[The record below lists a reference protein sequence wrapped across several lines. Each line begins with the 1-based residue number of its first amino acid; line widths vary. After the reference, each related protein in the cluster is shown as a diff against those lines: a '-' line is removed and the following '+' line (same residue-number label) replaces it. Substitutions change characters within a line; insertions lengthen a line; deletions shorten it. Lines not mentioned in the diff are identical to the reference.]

1 MMTSA
6 MRLFMFFA
14 LVGGLSLAASALA
27 DKTEGGRTVHRSTDF
42 GWEANQDVTEDF
54 TRLLEDGTLKA
65 GDELVLEHTYRINI
79 GNRKRARVL
88 PANFTLSAVKGA
100 GFDVYGLTQQN
111 KAPLPVLEL
120 GDRNTLR
127 NVSIVCEGVP
137 KKVLAPSRGAR
148 YFREIS
154 IYAKEKDDILIE
166 NCLLSGL
173 ISHNIRLER
182 CRRPKIIGSRI
193 VGGYWSVALGASDA
207 LIWRC
212 VFEKSTC
219 DSIKT
224 GAAPDGTSC
233 KNIVVEN
240 CVFQDNGIGD
250 GIDTT
255 GGFDNSV
262 VRNSI
267 FRRLGVSG
275 LDIKS
280 FYQPRSGRIEDVE
293 PENHDILIENCL
305 FHDMPNAIVLTTLD
319 GGRRKGPEHA
329 LLNADNMKEYAVH
342 DIDINDCVVGHAEKP
357 LRSVRDGGYGVNYP
371 TDQGEHMRVILLKDA
386 YDIRYRNLRL
396 SGERIMPVYVHSI
409 GGSRQLTREAAEAI
423 DHSVTGNVL
432 DESAPPIEPGVTE
445 VPFACGPR

>member
-1 MMTSA
+1 MDGKAKIVVACIVGMSI
-6 MRLFMFFA
+6 A
-14 LVGGLSLAASALA
+14 LLSGTAVAAE
-27 DKTEGGRTVHRSTDF
+27 TPGGRTVHQSTDF
-42 GWEANQDVTEDF
+42 GWEANQDVTEAF
-54 TRLLEDGTLKA
+54 TKLLEDGTLKA
-65 GDELVLEHTYRINI
+65 GDELVLKHTYRINL

-100 GFDVYGLTQQN
+100 GFNVYGLTQEN

-127 NVSIVCEGVP
+127 NLSIVCEGVP
-137 KKVLAPSRGAR
+137 TKVLAPSRGAK
-148 YFREIS
+148 YFRELTIF
-154 IYAKEKDDILIE
+154 AKEKDDILIE

-173 ISHNIRLER
+173 VGHNIRLDR
-182 CRRPKIIGSRI
+182 CRRPKIIGCRI
-193 VGGYWSVALGASDA
+193 VGGYWSVVLGASDA

-212 VFEKSTC
+212 VFEQSTC

-224 GAAPDGTSC
+224 GAAPDGTAC

-255 GGFDNSV
+255 GGFDHSV

-293 PENHDILIENCL
+293 PENHDILIESCL
-305 FHDMPNAIVLTTLD
+305 FLDTPNAIVLTTLD

-329 LLNADNMKEYAVH
+329 LLNADNMKQYAVH

-357 LRSVRDGGYGVNYP
+357 LKSVREGGYGVNHP
-371 TDQGEHMRVILLKDA
+371 TDEREHMRAILLKDA
-386 YDIRYRNLRL
+386 YNIRYRNLRL

-409 GGSRQLTREAAEAI
+409 GGSRQLTKEAAEAI
-423 DHSVTGNVL
+423 DCKATGNIL
-432 DESAPPIEPGVTE
+432 DEPSPPIEPGVTE
-445 VPFACGPR
+445 APFACGPR